1 MSFSRTLTFRTDTS
15 VTGPVTLML
24 TFDKIQATP
33 TLNQVAWRVLNFGGP
48 GQFAT
53 ASYVQNLMFAS
64 VQVNDGNIVTA
75 VADQVIG
82 IGQETSLVPSGQ
94 GVIFTTPV
102 QGPAGE
108 LTAINQT
115 GTSQGL
121 AVGFIGSNGFPN
133 PLLVWQNVGNTNSV
147 QAVFTPILSVYAT
160 AQYQQTQLITGE
172 IVSPVLLN
180 TNLATLPTQQ
190 VYTLYQ
196 NPDGS
201 YTIKPDLVA
210 ESQVKP
216 KAKFDPGFDDY
227 LIGTD
232 GAISVTN
239 NLSSIIQVKVTNTT
253 NTSGSEAF
261 YQVDPGLT
269 ESWRR
274 GGAEIV
280 AVNVGGHGRVANY
293 YGIVG
298 KNLQINRA

>member
-33 TLNQVAWRVLNFGGP
+33 TLTQVAWRVLNFGGP